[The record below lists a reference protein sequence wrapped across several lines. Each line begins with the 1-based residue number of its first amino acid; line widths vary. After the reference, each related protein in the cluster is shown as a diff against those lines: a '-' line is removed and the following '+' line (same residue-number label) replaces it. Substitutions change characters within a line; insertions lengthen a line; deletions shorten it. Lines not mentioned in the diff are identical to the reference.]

1 MRSFL
6 ATSFL
11 AMVMVFPA
19 VAESPYEHDLN
30 QLRGQRDKA
39 LAAAVEP
46 VNRSYKDSLDQL
58 YRRTVQANDP
68 GTADKIKEELKQ
80 LGFDPPPVA
89 GILPAATPT
98 PVVSDAVFAAHLMKQ
113 SWTWTSR
120 PGGRDR
126 LDFNKDGTVTH
137 NGWKDAKWVAGKP
150 HTVVITMGAV
160 KATLRFNDAIT
171 AFEGVDFGGTHPVK
185 GEHF

>member
-1 MRSFL
+1 MRSLLTTSLL
-6 ATSFL
+6 AL
-11 AMVMVFPA
+11 IIVGPA
-19 VAESPYEHDLN
+19 IAESPYEHDLN

-39 LAAAVEP
+39 LAAASEP
-46 VNRSYKDSLDQL
+46 VNRRYKELLDQL
-58 YRRTVQANDP
+58 YQRTVQANDP
-68 GTADKIKEELKQ
+68 GTADKIKVELKQ
-80 LGFDPPPVA
+80 LGFDPPEGA
-89 GILPAATPT
+89 GISPAATPA
-98 PVVSDAVFAAHLMKQ
+98 PVLSDTLFVAHLMKQ

-150 HTVVITMGAV
+150 HTVVITMGAT
-160 KATLRFNDAIT
+160 KATLRFNDAVT
-171 AFEGVDFGGTHPVK
+171 AFEGLDFGGTHPVK